1 VTAALAVAG
10 ATVRRML
17 RDRTSLFFA
26 FLLPVAVIVIIGATV
41 TGLGQFKVGVVTTG
55 GGPLSHELV
64 TELHDASGLRVH
76 DYTDQAQAR
85 ASLRRN
91 ELDAVVVVPAGLDT
105 ALRSGQ
111 DVSVPILV
119 EGTGTTGPAAA
130 AAVATTVADQ
140 GARIQAA
147 RFAMTEQGGGFDQR
161 LALARTQQTQAS
173 PITVRQVV
181 VGGGS
186 QFLPTGFSYST
197 PTMLVLFVFL
207 NALAGG
213 ASIVSTRGLG
223 VYARVMATPAGA
235 RAVVLGETLAYL
247 ALALLQSLVIVVVGA
262 VAFGVHWGDPLAALL
277 LVAVWALVGTGAGVL
292 AGTMFRTPEQASAV
306 GPALGILLGML
317 GGCMWPLAIVPT
329 WLRTLGHATPQAWA
343 VDAWTELLSRHG
355 DLLSI
360 TRQLAILG
368 GVAVALLTLAT
379 VRLRRRV
386 ST

>member
-1 VTAALAVAG
+1 MTAALAVAG

-41 TGLGQFKVGVVTTG
+41 TGFGQFRVGVVESG
-55 GGPLSHELV
+55 SGPLSRELV
-64 TELHDASGLRVH
+64 TELHHAGGLRVR
-76 DYTDQAQAR
+76 DYADEAQAR
-85 ASLRRN
+85 ASLRRS

-105 ALRSGQ
+105 ALRGGQ
-111 DVSVPILV
+111 TVSVPVLV
-119 EGTGTTGPAAA
+119 EGAGTTGPAAA
-130 AAVATTVADQ
+130 AAVSATVADQ

-147 RFAMTEQGGGFDQR
+147 RFATAQQGGTFDQR
-161 LALARTQQTQAS
+161 LALARAQQAQAT
-173 PITVRQVV
+173 PLTVSQVV

-186 QFLPTGFSYST
+186 QFLPLGFSYST

-207 NALAGG
+207 NALAGA

-247 ALALLQSLVIVVVGA
+247 TLALLQSLVIVLVGA
-262 VAFGVHWGDPLAALL
+262 LAFGVHWGDPVAAFVLIAL
-277 LVAVWALVGTGAGVL
+277 WALVGTGAGVL
-292 AGTMFRTPEQASAV
+292 SGTLFRTPEQASAI
-306 GPALGILLGML
+306 GPAVGILLGML
-317 GGCMWPLAIVPT
+317 GGCMWPLAIVPA
-329 WLRTLGHATPQAWA
+329 WLRTLGHATPHAWA

-355 DLLSI
+355 DLFSI
-360 TRQLAILG
+360 ARELAVLA
-368 GVAVALLTLAT
+368 AVAAVLLTLAT

-386 ST
+386 SP

>member
-1 VTAALAVAG
+1 MTAALAVAG

-17 RDRTSLFFA
+17 RDRTALFFA

-41 TGLGQFKVGVVTTG
+41 TGFGQFRVGVVQTG
-55 GGPLSHELV
+55 GGPLARELV
-64 TELHDASGLRVH
+64 TELHGSSALRVH
-76 DYTDQAQAR
+76 DYTDEAQAR
-85 ASLRRN
+85 ASLRRS
-91 ELDAVVVVPAGLDT
+91 ELDAVVLVPPGLDS
-105 ALRSGQ
+105 ALRGGRN
-111 DVSVPILV
+111 VSVPILV
-119 EGTGTTGPAAA
+119 EGNGTAGPAAA
-130 AAVATTVADQ
+130 AAVSTTVAEQ

-147 RFAMTEQGGGFDQR
+147 RFALSEQGGGFDQR
-161 LALARTQQTQAS
+161 LALARSQQAGAA
-173 PITVRQVV
+173 PITVQQVV

-186 QFLPTGFSYST
+186 QFLPAGFSYST

-247 ALALLQSLVIVVVGA
+247 ALALLQSLVIVLVGA
-262 VAFGVHWGDPLAALL
+262 VAFGVHWGDPVAAFA

-292 AGTMFRTPEQASAV
+292 SGTLFRTPEQASAI
-306 GPALGILLGML
+306 GPAVGITLGML
-317 GGCMWPLAIVPT
+317 GGCMWPLAIVPA
-329 WLRTLGHATPQAWA
+329 WLRTVGHATPQSWA

-360 TRQLAILG
+360 ARQLAVLAA
-368 GVAVALLTLAT
+368 VAVGLLALAT

-386 ST
+386 NG

>member
-1 VTAALAVAG
+1 VTAALAVTG

-17 RDRTSLFFA
+17 RDRTALFFA

-41 TGLGQFKVGVVTTG
+41 TGFGQFRVGVVQTG
-55 GGPLSHELV
+55 GGPLARELV
-64 TELHDASGLRVH
+64 TELHGSSALRVH
-76 DYTDQAQAR
+76 DYTDEAQAR
-85 ASLRRN
+85 ASLRRS
-91 ELDAVVVVPAGLDT
+91 ELDAVVLVPPGLDT
-105 ALRSGQ
+105 ALRGGQ
-111 DVSVPILV
+111 SVSVPILV
-119 EGTGTTGPAAA
+119 EGTGTAGPAAA
-130 AAVATTVADQ
+130 AAVSTTVADQ

-147 RFAMTEQGGGFDQR
+147 RFAVAQQGGGFDQR
-161 LALARTQQTQAS
+161 LDLARSQQARAA
-173 PITVRQVV
+173 PITVQQVV

-186 QFLPTGFSYST
+186 QFLPAGFSYST

-262 VAFGVHWGDPLAALL
+262 IAFGVHWGDPVAAFA

-292 AGTMFRTPEQASAV
+292 SGTLFRTPEQASAI
-306 GPALGILLGML
+306 GPAVGITLGML
-317 GGCMWPLAIVPT
+317 GGCMWPLAIVPS
-329 WLRTLGHATPQAWA
+329 WLRALGHATPQAWA

-355 DLLSI
+355 DLLSVA
-360 TRQLAILG
+360 RQLAVLA
-368 GVAVALLTLAT
+368 AVAAGLLTLAT
-379 VRLRRRV
+379 VRLRRSV
-386 ST
+386 SG